1 MKNGAVLRFITICVV
16 SVCVIFYNL
25 FTNLDFKA
33 VTNEPQKI
41 LNTSYAPSIKFENKK
56 NEETNHQTQNNES
69 KQNNS
74 STENKNNSSV
84 AVSAGAIKGKIET
97 RYISPY
103 NSSTVY
109 DKVYLK
115 NNTSLKIDIKSLL
128 EESLKFKI
136 EKNKGPQVLILHT
149 HATEAFF
156 IENTDYYTE
165 KYNSRSQNNEI
176 NMVKIGEVITKKLND
191 AGIETIH
198 DKTLHD
204 YPNYS
209 GSYSRAAETITKY
222 LKKYPSI
229 KVVLD
234 LHRDAVTAENGDKV
248 KLVTKI
254 NGKQAAQV
262 MLVMGSQ
269 SGTVTNFPNWK
280 ENLKL
285 AVRLQQKIEQKYPTL
300 ARPLTL
306 NSKNY
311 NESLTT
317 GSLLLEFGTDVNT
330 LDEALYSA
338 DLVGNSLIELLNE
351 LK

>member
-1 MKNGAVLRFITICVV
+1 MKNGAVLRFITVCVICVW
-16 SVCVIFYNL
+16 VIFYNI
-25 FTNLDFKA
+25 FTNFNFFE
-33 VTNEPQKI
+33 VTAAPKVLNSVHIPSNGYEEIEQKEEKTETENTPTKKEEP
-41 LNTSYAPSIKFENKK
+41 KK
-56 NEETNHQTQNNES
+56 ET
-69 KQNNS
+69 
-74 STENKNNSSV
+74 STESV
-84 AVSAGAIKGKIET
+84 AASAGAIKGKIQT

-103 NSSTVY
+103 NSKLVY
-109 DKVYLK
+109 DKVYMK
-115 NNTSLKIDIKSLL
+115 NNTNLKIDIKSLL
-128 EESLKFKI
+128 NEKINFKI
-136 EKNKGPQVLILHT
+136 EKEKGPQVLILHT

-156 IENTDYYTE
+156 IQNTDYYTE
-165 KYNSRSQNNEI
+165 KYNSRSTNNQNN
-176 NMVKIGEVITKKLND
+176 MVRIGEVITQKLNN

-204 YPNYS
+204 YPNYT
-209 GSYSRAAETITKY
+209 GSYSRAAETISKY

-229 KVVLD
+229 KIVLD
-234 LHRDAVTAENGDKV
+234 LHRDAVTADNGDKV

-262 MLVMGSQ
+262 MIVMGSQ
-269 SGTVTNFPNWK
+269 SGSVTNFPNWK

-285 AVRLQQKIEQKYPTL
+285 AVRLHQKIEQKYPTL

-317 GSLLLEFGTDVNT
+317 GSLLIEFGTDVNT

-338 DLVGNSLIELLNE
+338 DLVGNALTEMLNAP
-351 LK
+351 L

>member
-1 MKNGAVLRFITICVV
+1 MKNGAVLRFVTVCVIC
-16 SVCVIFYNL
+16 VCVIFYNIS
-25 FTNLDFKA
+25 TNFDFFE
-33 VTNEPQKI
+33 VTAAPKV
-41 LNTSYAPSIKFENKK
+41 LNSVYIPSNRYEEIEEKEKEENKTESTPTK
-56 NEETNHQTQNNES
+56 KEEPKKETA
-69 KQNNS
+69 
-74 STENKNNSSV
+74 TESV
-84 AVSAGAIKGKIET
+84 AASVGAIKGKIQT

-103 NSSTVY
+103 NSKLVY
-109 DKVYLK
+109 DKVYMK
-115 NNTSLKIDIKSLL
+115 NNTNLKIDIKSLL
-128 EESLKFKI
+128 NEKINFKI
-136 EKNKGPQVLILHT
+136 EKEKGPQVLILHT

-156 IENTDYYTE
+156 IQNTDYYTE
-165 KYNSRSQNNEI
+165 KYNSRSTNNQNN
-176 NMVKIGEVITKKLND
+176 MVRIGEVITEKLNK

-204 YPNYS
+204 YPNYT
-209 GSYSRAAETITKY
+209 GSYSRAAETINKY

-229 KVVLD
+229 KIVLD
-234 LHRDAVTAENGDKV
+234 LHRDAVTADNGDKV

-269 SGTVTNFPNWK
+269 SGSVTNFPKWR

-317 GSLLLEFGTDVNT
+317 GSLLIEFGTDVNT
-330 LDEALYSA
+330 LEEALYSA
-338 DLVGNSLIELLNE
+338 DLVGNALAEMLNAP
-351 LK
+351 L